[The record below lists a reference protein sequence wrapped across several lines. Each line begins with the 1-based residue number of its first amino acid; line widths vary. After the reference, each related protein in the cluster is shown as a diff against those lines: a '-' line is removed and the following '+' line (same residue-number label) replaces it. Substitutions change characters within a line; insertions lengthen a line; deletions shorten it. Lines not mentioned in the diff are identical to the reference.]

1 MSWIK
6 WLVRVA
12 SGAIV
17 VSLITLIMTWYVV
30 SLVVT
35 NICEQLK
42 LPADMIPQVQ
52 LSDVL
57 TGMFHKPEP
66 GKSKANNLEPKE
78 STQPLEQ
85 SNVPKDS
92 TEVKGSPAPE
102 SDGAIGVWKQNN
114 QIVMDRDAII
124 KLKDEISTEDKMKI
138 FNIISAKVP
147 ENDIQTISKLLENG
161 LTNEGLEQMQEILWN
176 RLDSQE
182 YQELMGILD
191 LNNR

>member
-35 NICEQLK
+35 NIFEQLK

-57 TGMFHKPEP
+57 TGMFHKPEL
-66 GKSKANNLEPKE
+66 GKSKSNNLEPTE
-78 STQPLEQ
+78 STRPLEQ
-85 SNVPKDS
+85 PNVPKGS
-92 TEVKGSPAPE
+92 TEVQGSSAPE
-102 SDGAIGVWKQNN
+102 SDGTIGVWKQNN
-114 QIVMDRDAII
+114 QIIMDRDAIV

-147 ENDIQTISKLLENG
+147 ESDIQTISKLLENG

-176 RLDSQE
+176 SLDPKE